1 MRRPNII
8 ASVAQSVD
16 GRIATITGASRYISG
31 PETTTL
37 AHEIRD
43 HAEGILVGIGTVL
56 RDDPELSCRLPG
68 GTSPVRIILDA
79 RLRMPVDSRIV
90 ETAGSIPTILCTSR
104 EALHTRAEAV
114 RNLRDRGLEI
124 IETPVEGGNL
134 EIEPLLETLLD
145 HGVGTLFVEG
155 GSRVLA
161 SFLAARAIDT
171 MLFVMAPIVVGEGT
185 PVFSPEEAH
194 TATGGASAQP
204 FAGIS
209 LETMG
214 LMTLGS
220 DLVWEVSLGYGG

>member
-1 MRRPNII
+1 MRRPNVI

-68 GTSPVRIILDA
+68 GTSPARIILDA

-90 ETAGSIPTILCTSR
+90 ETAGSIPTVLCTAP
-104 EALHTRAEAV
+104 EALRTRAEVV
-114 RNLRDRGLEI
+114 RNLRDRGLAV
-124 IETPVEGGNL
+124 IETPVEGRNL
-134 EIEPLLETLLD
+134 LLEPLLETLLD
-145 HGVGTLFVEG
+145 RGVGTLFVEG

-171 MLFVMAPIVVGEGT
+171 MLFVMAPIVMGEGT
-185 PVFSPEEAH
+185 PVFSPEETPA
-194 TATGGASAQP
+194 ATERAMGQP
-204 FAGIS
+204 FADIS
-209 LETMG
+209 LETVG
-214 LMTLGS
+214 LMTLGN
-220 DLVWEVSLGYGG
+220 DLVWEVSLGYDR